1 MLTFEINNLVMETI
15 RLQFQ
20 PNLRDKIMSF
30 LESLPSKE
38 VDFTLENVEFER
50 AKLEAQ
56 RQYDEYKNGNG
67 KTFTIEEVEEML
79 ENGLL

>member
-1 MLTFEINNLVMETI
+1 METI

-50 AKLEAQ
+50 AKLEAH

-67 KTFTIEEVEEML
+67 KTFTIDEVEEML